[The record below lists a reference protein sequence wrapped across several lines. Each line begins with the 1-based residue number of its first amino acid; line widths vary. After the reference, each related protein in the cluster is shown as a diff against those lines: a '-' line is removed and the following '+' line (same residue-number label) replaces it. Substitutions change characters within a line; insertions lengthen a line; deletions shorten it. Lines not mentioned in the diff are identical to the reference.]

1 MDIAKIRKKAKE
13 QGAEKPPEKLP
24 VPQASEVE
32 AVPAQADEAAEEV
45 PAPETPV
52 EMMEAAGG
60 SQETV
65 KTPALPVSEL
75 TEEGD
80 VEIELLTFR
89 LASEEFA
96 FRVEEVEE
104 IIRMQNITHVPAVPS
119 YMVGIT
125 SLRGKII
132 PIIDLK
138 ARLNLGKLSQGVAE
152 ETNEDRERTAG
163 KILIIA
169 GPEGFIGAIIDR
181 VIGVVRLS
189 RHEVL
194 EPPAHLT
201 EAEKKFI
208 EGIVILDKRFISV
221 VRSEDAM
228 DIEIG

>member
-1 MDIAKIRKKAKE
+1 M
-13 QGAEKPPEKLP
+13 
-24 VPQASEVE
+24 
-32 AVPAQADEAAEEV
+32 PAQADEAAEEV

-104 IIRMQNITHVPAVPS
+104 IIRLQKITKVPTMPS

-132 PIIDLK
+132 PVIDLK
-138 ARLNLGKLSQGVAE
+138 ARLNLGKLSQEAVEGTHAGQ
-152 ETNEDRERTAG
+152 ERTAG

-169 GPEGFIGAIIDR
+169 GPEGFIGAVIDR
-181 VIGVVRLS
+181 VMGVVRIS
-189 RHEVL
+189 RREVL

-221 VRSEDAM
+221 VRSGDTM

>member
-1 MDIAKIRKKAKE
+1 MDIAKIRKKAKGQE
-13 QGAEKPPEKLP
+13 AEKRPEAP
-24 VPQASEVE
+24 AVPRASEGG
-32 AVPAQADEAAEEV
+32 AAPPAADEAAVV
-45 PAPETPV
+45 PAPEAPEETGEVAAGPV
-52 EMMEAAGG
+52 EVGEP
-60 SQETV
+60 
-65 KTPALPVSEL
+65 PALPKTEV
-75 TEEGD
+75 TEEGE
-80 VEIELLTFR
+80 VQIELLTFR
-89 LASEEFA
+89 LATEEFA

-104 IIRMQNITHVPAVPS
+104 IIRLQKITKVPTMPS

-132 PIIDLK
+132 PVIDLK
-138 ARLNLGKLSQGVAE
+138 ARLNLGKLSPEAVEGAHAGQ
-152 ETNEDRERTAG
+152 ERTAG

-169 GPEGFIGAIIDR
+169 GPEGFIGAVIDR
-181 VIGVVRLS
+181 VMGVVRIS

-221 VRSEDAM
+221 VRSGDTM

>member
-13 QGAEKPPEKLP
+13 QEAEKRPEEP
-24 VPQASEVE
+24 
-32 AVPAQADEAAEEV
+32 AVPPASAGNAAPPPADVMAVV
-45 PAPETPV
+45 PAPEAPEETGEALGRPV
-52 EMMEAAGG
+52 ETGKPAVLP
-60 SQETV
+60 ET
-65 KTPALPVSEL
+65 EL
-75 TEEGD
+75 TAEGE
-80 VEIELLTFR
+80 VQIELLTFR
-89 LASEEFA
+89 LATEEFA

-104 IIRMQNITHVPAVPS
+104 IIRLQKITKVPTMPS

-132 PIIDLK
+132 PVIDLK
-138 ARLNLGKLSQGVAE
+138 ARLNLGKLSQEATEGTHAGQ
-152 ETNEDRERTAG
+152 ERTAG

-169 GPEGFIGAIIDR
+169 GPEGFIGAVIDR
-181 VIGVVRLS
+181 VVGVVRVS
-189 RHEVL
+189 RREVL

-221 VRSEDAM
+221 VRSGDTM

>member
-1 MDIAKIRKKAKE
+1 MDIAKIRKKAKGQE
-13 QGAEKPPEKLP
+13 AEKRPEAP
-24 VPQASEVE
+24 AVPRASEGG
-32 AVPAQADEAAEEV
+32 AAPPAADEAAVV
-45 PAPETPV
+45 PAPEAPEETGEVAAGPV
-52 EMMEAAGG
+52 EVGEP
-60 SQETV
+60 
-65 KTPALPVSEL
+65 PALPKTEV
-75 TEEGD
+75 TEEGE
-80 VEIELLTFR
+80 VQIELLTFR
-89 LASEEFA
+89 LATEEFA

-104 IIRMQNITHVPAVPS
+104 IIRLQKITKVPTMPS

-132 PIIDLK
+132 PVIDLK
-138 ARLNLGKLSQGVAE
+138 ARLNLGKLSSEAVEGAHAGQ
-152 ETNEDRERTAG
+152 ERTAG

-169 GPEGFIGAIIDR
+169 GPEGFIGAVIDR
-181 VIGVVRLS
+181 VMGVVRIS

-221 VRSEDAM
+221 VRSGDTM

>member
-13 QGAEKPPEKLP
+13 QGAKERPEGPP
-24 VPQASEVE
+24 VPRESGAE
-32 AVPAQADEAAEEV
+32 AVPSV
-45 PAPETPV
+45 IP
-52 EMMEAAGG
+52 EAAGVIVPAAP
-60 SQETV
+60 EE
-65 KTPALPVSEL
+65 ALPASDGSTKTEKPYLLPESEMA
-75 TEEGD
+75 EEGD
-80 VEIELLTFR
+80 VPIELLTFR

>member
-13 QGAEKPPEKLP
+13 RGAEKRPEEPP
-24 VPQASEVE
+24 VPRESGAE
-32 AVPAQADEAAEEV
+32 AVPPVVAEAAEVIV
-45 PAPETPV
+45 PAAPEEVLP
-52 EMMEAAGG
+52 ASDG
-60 SQETV
+60 ST
-65 KTPALPVSEL
+65 KTEEPYLQPESDMA
-75 TEEGD
+75 EEGD
-80 VEIELLTFR
+80 VQIELLTFG

-104 IIRMQNITHVPAVPS
+104 IVRLQKITRVPTMPL
-119 YMVGIT
+119 YMVGVT

-132 PIIDLK
+132 PVIDLK
-138 ARLNLGKLSQGVAE
+138 ARLNLGKPSQDAGGG
-152 ETNEDRERTAG
+152 TDRGNEGTTG

-169 GPEGFIGAIIDR
+169 GPEGLIGALIDR

-189 RHEVL
+189 RHDVL

-201 EAEKKFI
+201 KAEKKFI

-221 VRSEDAM
+221 IRSEDTM